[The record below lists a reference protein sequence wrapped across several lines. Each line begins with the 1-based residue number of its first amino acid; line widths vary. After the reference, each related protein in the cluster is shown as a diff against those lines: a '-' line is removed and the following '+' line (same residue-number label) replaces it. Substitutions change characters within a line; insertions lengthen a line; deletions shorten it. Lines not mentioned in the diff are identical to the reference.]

1 MVQLENIK
9 KQYDNFFFVCSII
22 VPKGQVTGLIGRNGA
37 GKSTTFKAMLGLI
50 RIDDGSAHIF
60 GKDAKDLTAQDRER
74 MGVVLADSG
83 FSNYL
88 TIKDLLSVLKKFYHS
103 FSPEEFIK
111 QCDRFGLPL
120 NKKIKEFSTGMKR
133 KLQVLAAISH
143 NANLLVLDEPTAG
156 LDVIVRDELIDML
169 REYMENGERSIIIS
183 SHISSDLEGLCD
195 DVYFIEQGKI
205 LMHEETGVLLGDYG
219 LIKVAE
225 EQYQHLDKKYIIKS
239 HKEQFG
245 YSCLTNQKQFYMENY
260 PSLVLE
266 KGSIDD
272 VITMMVR
279 K

>member
-1 MVQLENIK
+1 
-9 KQYDNFFFVCSII
+9 
-22 VPKGQVTGLIGRNGA
+22 
-37 GKSTTFKAMLGLI
+37 
-50 RIDDGSAHIF
+50 
-60 GKDAKDLTAQDRER
+60 

-183 SHISSDLEGLCD
+183 SHISSDLEGLD
-195 DVYFIEQGKI
+195 R
-205 LMHEETGVLLGDYG
+205 
-219 LIKVAE
+219 
-225 EQYQHLDKKYIIKS
+225 KS
-239 HKEQFG
+239 TRLNSSH
-245 YSCLTNQKQFYMENY
+245 
-260 PSLVLE
+260 
-266 KGSIDD
+266 
-272 VITMMVR
+272 
-279 K
+279 

>member
-9 KQYDNFFFVCSII
+9 KQYDNFCLECSIM

-50 RIDDGSAHIF
+50 RIDAGNAHIF
-60 GKDAKDLTAQDRER
+60 GKDVKDLTTQDRER

-83 FSNYL
+83 FSGYL
-88 TIKDLLSVLKKFYHS
+88 TIKDLLSVLKNFYHS
-103 FSPEEFIK
+103 FSPEEFVK
-111 QCDRFGLPL
+111 QCERFGLPL

-143 NANLLVLDEPTAG
+143 NASLLVLDEPTAG
-156 LDVIVRDELIDML
+156 LDVVMRDELIDML

-195 DVYFIEQGKI
+195 DVYLIEQGKI

-219 LIKVAE
+219 LIKVTE
-225 EQYQHLDKKYIIKS
+225 EQYEHIDKKYITKS

-245 YSCLTNQKQFYMENY
+245 YSCLTNKKQFYMENY